1 MLDGRTIKL
10 IPMSG
15 RYMPKIGDTII
26 CKVIDVGFNGWRIDT
41 NSAYSAMLSMK
52 DATSDF
58 IARGANLTQYYD
70 LGSILSARL
79 QCHKPEV
86 IDVTMKGPD

>member
-1 MLDGRTIKL
+1 
-10 IPMSG
+10 
-15 RYMPKIGDTII
+15 MPKIGDTII

-70 LGSILSARL
+70 LWGAYCL
-79 QCHKPEV
+79 QDCKCHKPEAYRRYNENSW
-86 IDVTMKGPD
+86 IEKIEGRKDN